1 MPHTMTARTRT
12 TLLGAIAP
20 VVWGTTY
27 AVTTELLPADRP
39 MTAALLRAAPAGV
52 FLLLL
57 TRQVPPASWW
67 GRLAVL
73 AVLNIGAFFPLL
85 FLGAYRLPGG
95 LAAVVGSAQPLIAA
109 VVLLLAFRQTTPAR
123 QLVWAVLAVA
133 GVGLAVFAGPVTV
146 DALGIT
152 AAFAGTA
159 SMATGVVLTR
169 RWGLPPG
176 MSGLAVTGWQ
186 LVLGAV
192 VIAPLVPLLDAGDL
206 VLDGPALAGYAWL
219 AVPGTA
225 IAYTVWFS
233 AGRRLPATST
243 ALLGVLSPVVAA
255 LIGWVWLGQ
264 ALTGIQSA
272 GFALALVAALLGQT
286 AARRPTGAPPRPRR
300 TRRKAA
306 DCPAG
311 APAAPSG

>member
-1 MPHTMTARTRT
+1 MPYAMTDRARA

-27 AVTTELLPADRP
+27 AVTTELLPPDRP

-52 FLLLL
+52 LLLLL
-57 TRQVPPASWW
+57 TRQIPPAGWW
-67 GRLAVL
+67 GRLVVL

-95 LAAVVGSAQPLIAA
+95 LAAVVGSAQPLIVAA
-109 VVLLLAFRQTTPAR
+109 VLLLAFRQSTPAR
-123 QLVWAVLAVA
+123 QLLWAVLAVT

-152 AAFAGTA
+152 AALAGTA

-169 RWGLPPG
+169 RWGLPPR

-192 VIAPLVPLLDAGDL
+192 VIAPLVPVLDTGPF
-206 VLDGPALAGYAWL
+206 VLDGPAIAGYTWL
-219 AVPGTA
+219 AVPGTT
-225 IAYTVWFS
+225 IAYAVWFS

-243 ALLGVLSPVVAA
+243 AMLGALSPVVAA
-255 LIGWVWLGQ
+255 LVGWVWLGQ
-264 ALTGIQSA
+264 ALSGVQSA

-286 AARRPTGAPPRPRR
+286 AAHRPAGTPRRPGGE
-300 TRRKAA
+300 
-306 DCPAG
+306 PAG
-311 APAAPSG
+311 CPGRVPAAP

>member
-1 MPHTMTARTRT
+1 MPHVMTDRTRA
-12 TLLGAIAP
+12 TLIGAIAP

-27 AVTTELLPADRP
+27 AVTTELLPPDRP

-52 FLLLL
+52 LLLLL

-67 GRLAVL
+67 GRLVVL

-109 VVLLLAFRQTTPAR
+109 AVLLLAFRQPTPAR

-146 DALGIT
+146 DVLGIT
-152 AAFAGTA
+152 AACAGTA

-192 VIAPLVPLLDAGDL
+192 VIAPLVPLLDTGPF
-206 VLDGPALAGYAWL
+206 VLDGPAIAGYAWL

-225 IAYTVWFS
+225 IAYAVWFS

-264 ALTGIQSA
+264 ALSGIQSA
-272 GFALALVAALLGQT
+272 GFALALVAALIGQI
-286 AARRPTGAPPRPRR
+286 AAHRPPGTPRRPERPGR
-300 TRRKAA
+300 
-306 DCPAG
+306 
-311 APAAPSG
+311 APAACPASVPAAP